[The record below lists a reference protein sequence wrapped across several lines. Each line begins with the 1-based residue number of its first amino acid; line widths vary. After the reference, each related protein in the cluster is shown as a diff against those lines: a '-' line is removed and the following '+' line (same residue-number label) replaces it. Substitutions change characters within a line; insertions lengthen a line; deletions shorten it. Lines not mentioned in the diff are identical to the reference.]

1 MVFWHSVVLNVRR
14 TLMYHRSSLAL
25 IGSLFSSNVLLKG
38 WSVLFQLGITF
49 ASGLT
54 PDLQWKGRMI
64 FETINS
70 FRASSIVSIVVSFS
84 YYCMLVKVITKVGF
98 IVRFDLE
105 EERQVFLPFRI
116 NTTAALP

>member
-1 MVFWHSVVLNVRR
+1 M
-14 TLMYHRSSLAL
+14 
-25 IGSLFSSNVLLKG
+25 
-38 WSVLFQLGITF
+38 FQLGITF

-54 PDLQWKGRMI
+54 ADLQWKGRMI

>member
-1 MVFWHSVVLNVRR
+1 M
-14 TLMYHRSSLAL
+14 
-25 IGSLFSSNVLLKG
+25 
-38 WSVLFQLGITF
+38 FQLGITF
-49 ASGLT
+49 VSGFT
-54 PDLQWKGRMI
+54 ADLQWKGRMI